1 MRVILAGL
9 AVVTMVLIM
18 PAAAVAEKQSWVE
31 FYKSSPS
38 RADVE
43 VAQAIPNPAQVC
55 ISEILAAEQRYGI
68 PDNLLLAIGIQEAGR
83 QMNGRLVVWPWTA
96 NTNGKGTFF
105 GSKLALEAYVRD
117 MQAQGIRS
125 TDVGCMQVNQRWH
138 SDQFASLEAATT
150 PADNVD
156 YAARF
161 LLQLYTETRDWW
173 KAAGRYHSSNETYS
187 SVYLRKLSQNQR
199 IAQTQLAVLSSQ
211 NNGLIAAVQQV
222 DAPKEPVRFGWS
234 ADLSNANSGKA
245 GNGFS
250 IYSSRSLEPILPIYA
265 EVN

>member
-1 MRVILAGL
+1 MRVILIGL
-9 AVVTMVLIM
+9 AVIALVLTM
-18 PAAAVAEKQSWVE
+18 PAVGVAEKQSWVE
-31 FYKSSPS
+31 FYKSSSS
-38 RADVE
+38 RSDIETAPT
-43 VAQAIPNPAQVC
+43 VANPAQVC
-55 ISEILAAEQRYGI
+55 INEILAAEQRYGI

-96 NTNGKGTFF
+96 NTNGKGAFF

-125 TDVGCMQVNQRWH
+125 TDVGCMQINQRWH

-161 LLQLYTETRDWW
+161 LSQLYGETHDWW
-173 KAAGRYHSSNETYS
+173 QAAGRYHSSNEAYS
-187 SVYLRKLSQNQR
+187 SVYLRKLAQNQR
-199 IAQTQLAVLSSQ
+199 IAQSHLAISSYQ
-211 NNGLIAAVQQV
+211 NPELVAAVQQV
-222 DAPKEPVRFGWS
+222 APPKEAVGFGWS
-234 ADLSNANSGKA
+234 ADLSNANSGQS
-245 GNGFS
+245 GNALS
-250 IYSSRSLEPILPIYA
+250 IYSTRSLEPILPIYA